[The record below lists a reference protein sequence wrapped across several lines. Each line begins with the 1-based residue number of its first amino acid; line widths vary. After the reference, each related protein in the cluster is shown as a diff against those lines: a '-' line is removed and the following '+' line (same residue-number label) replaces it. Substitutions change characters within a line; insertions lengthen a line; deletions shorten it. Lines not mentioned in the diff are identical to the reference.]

1 MHDWLIGASFGNGL
15 PQQAEANSQ
24 LPDVFEA
31 PVLPLR
37 DLVVY
42 PRSVIPLTIGRERSL
57 RALDVARSLG
67 LAVAIAQK
75 SPDAED
81 PRPSD
86 LYDVGVAV
94 AIGRMLNLPDGS
106 ASLIVQGRA
115 RVKVVEWLQATPF
128 LMARVEVLHE
138 PQTQSPATEALM
150 RAVLTLF
157 DKVVELNERIPEEAF
172 VYAMNIHEPGWLAD
186 FIAQTMP
193 LNVATRQSILEA
205 VDPLSR
211 LQKMSTILARELD
224 VLELEDR
231 IHERAQSE
239 VDKSQREYYLR
250 EQLRSIQ
257 TELGEIDAGA
267 SEISLLRERLKKKAL
282 PDAVRE
288 RAERE
293 INKLEQLHSMSPEVS
308 MVRDYVEWLLDLP
321 WTERTE
327 DILDVER
334 AARIL
339 DERHYGLTK
348 AKERILEHIAVRKL
362 KGSSSRSPILCFVGP
377 PGTGK
382 TSLARSIADS
392 LGRRFVRMSVG
403 GVHDEAE
410 IRGHRR
416 TYIGALPG
424 RILQTMCRAGTINP
438 LFVLDE
444 IDKLGSDFRGDPS
457 AALLEV
463 LDPEQNFE
471 FEDHY
476 LDMPYDLSQ
485 VMWVT
490 TANYLYDIPPALR
503 DRMEVIEFTGYVE
516 EEKLQIARR
525 FLVPKQIADNGLQA
539 EGSNGHPPVTFSD
552 EVLRHI
558 IREYTYEAGVRNL
571 DRAIATIC
579 RKIARRVA
587 EGKPHVRRLT
597 PGALHRFLGP
607 PQFDFGK
614 VDEQDQI
621 GVANGVA
628 WDEAGGDLMQVEVT
642 LMEGKGEL
650 TLTGQLGEV
659 MQESAKAALS
669 YARARANEL
678 GIPKKTF
685 EKHDIHIHVPEG
697 AISKEGPSA
706 GITMA
711 TALISALTKIPVRR
725 DVAMT
730 GEITLR
736 GRVLPIGGL
745 KEKLMAAHRAGIR
758 TFIFP
763 KKNAK
768 DLAEVPKR
776 IQRDTTLI
784 QVATMDEV
792 LRAALIRQP
801 QPLPPEQHD
810 NGASK
815 PRRTRKTTK
824 RTNAKQSSRP
834 SKPVRR
840 ARVPRPILPGA
851 MVARVRH
858 HRQ

>member
-1 MHDWLIGASFGNGL
+1 MQDWLIGASFGNGL
-15 PQQAEANSQ
+15 PQQADARSQ

-42 PRSVIPLTIGRERSL
+42 PRSVMPLTIGRERSL

-67 LAVAIAQK
+67 MAIAVAQK
-75 SPDAED
+75 SVEVED

-86 LYDVGVAV
+86 LYEIGTALT
-94 AIGRMLNLPDGS
+94 IGRVLNLPDGS

-115 RVKVVEWLQATPF
+115 RVRVVEWLQATPF
-128 LMARVEVLHE
+128 LMARVETLHE
-138 PQTQSPATEALM
+138 PQAQSPSAEALM
-150 RAVLTLF
+150 RAVLSLF
-157 DKVVELNERIPEEAF
+157 ENVVSLNERIPEESL

-193 LNVATRQSILEA
+193 LNVASRQGILEA
-205 VDPLSR
+205 VDPANR
-211 LQKMSTILARELD
+211 LQKLSTVLARELD

-267 SEISLLRERLKKKAL
+267 GEINTLRERLKKKSL

-293 INKLEQLHSMSPEVS
+293 IAKLEQLHSMSPEVS
-308 MVRDYVEWLLDLP
+308 MVRDYVEWLLELP
-321 WTERTE
+321 WTESTE
-327 DILDVER
+327 DILDVQR

-339 DERHYGLTK
+339 NERHYGLSK

-362 KGSSSRSPILCFVGP
+362 KGDLSRSPILCFVGP

-416 TYIGALPG
+416 TYVGALPG
-424 RILQTMCRAGTINP
+424 RILQTMRRAGTINP

-476 LDMPYDLSQ
+476 LDLPYDLSK

-503 DRMEVIEFTGYVE
+503 DRLEVIEFTGYVE
-516 EEKLQIARR
+516 EEKLEIARR
-525 FLVPKQIADNGLQA
+525 FLVPKQIADNGLAAA
-539 EGSNGHPPVTFSD
+539 ESDNAHKPIIFSD
-552 EVLRHI
+552 DVLRHI

-597 PGALHRFLGP
+597 PGMLHRFLGP

-614 VDEQDQI
+614 MDEQDQV

-628 WDEAGGDLMQVEVT
+628 WDEAGGDLMQIEVT

-650 TLTGQLGEV
+650 TLTGQLGDV

-669 YARARANEL
+669 YARARASEL
-678 GIPKKTF
+678 GIARKTF
-685 EKHDIHIHVPEG
+685 EKNDIHIHVPEG
-697 AISKEGPSA
+697 SISKEGPSA

-711 TALISALTKIPVRR
+711 TALISALTKIPTRR

-745 KEKLMAAHRAGIR
+745 KEKLLAAHRAGIR
-758 TFIFP
+758 TFIMP

-768 DLAEVPKR
+768 DLEEVPRK
-776 IQRDTTLI
+776 IQRDMMLI
-784 QVATMDEV
+784 QVTTMDEV
-792 LRAALIRQP
+792 LRAALVRQP
-801 QPLPPEQHD
+801 QPAPAQTHKP
-810 NGASK
+810 GKKPKMPAKASM
-815 PRRTRKTTK
+815 R
-824 RTNAKQSSRP
+824 
-834 SKPVRR
+834 
-840 ARVPRPILPGA
+840 
-851 MVARVRH
+851 
-858 HRQ
+858 

>member
-1 MHDWLIGASFGNGL
+1 MNSSFTSQIQDWLIGASFGNGL
-15 PQQAEANSQ
+15 PQQADAKPQ
-24 LPDVFEA
+24 LPDVFEV

-42 PRSVIPLTIGRERSL
+42 PRSVTPLTVGRERSL
-57 RALDVARSLG
+57 RALDMARSLG
-67 LAVAIAQK
+67 LAVALAQK
-75 SPDAED
+75 SVEVED

-86 LYDVGVAV
+86 LYEIGTVV
-94 AIGRMLNLPDGS
+94 AIGRVLNLPDGS

-115 RVKVVEWLQATPF
+115 RVRVVEWLQATPF
-128 LMARVEVLHE
+128 LLARVETLHE
-138 PQTQSPATEALM
+138 PQAQSPAAEALM
-150 RAVLTLF
+150 RAVLSLF
-157 DKVVELNERIPEEAF
+157 DNVVGLNERIPEEAF

-193 LNVATRQSILEA
+193 LNVPTRQSILEA
-205 VDPLSR
+205 VDPVSR
-211 LQKMSTILARELD
+211 LQKLSTVLARELD

-257 TELGEIDAGA
+257 TELGEMDAGMG
-267 SEISLLRERLKKKAL
+267 EINLLRERLKQKAL
-282 PDAVRE
+282 PDTVRE
-288 RAERE
+288 RAEHE
-293 INKLEQLHSMSPEVS
+293 IAKLEQLHSMSPEVGV
-308 MVRDYVEWLLDLP
+308 VRDYVEWLLELP
-321 WTERTE
+321 WTESTS
-327 DILDVER
+327 DILDVKR

-339 DERHYGLTK
+339 DERHYGLGK

-362 KGSSSRSPILCFVGP
+362 KGDLSRSPILCFVGP

-392 LGRRFVRMSVG
+392 LGRKFVRMSVG

-416 TYIGALPG
+416 TYVGALPG
-424 RILQTMCRAGTINP
+424 RILQTMRRAGTVNP

-476 LDMPYDLSQ
+476 LDLPYDLSK

-503 DRMEVIEFTGYVE
+503 DRLEVIEFPGYVE
-516 EEKLQIARR
+516 EEKLEIARR
-525 FLVPKQIADNGLQA
+525 FLVPKQIAENGLDGLQ
-539 EGSNGHPPVTFSD
+539 PPGAKPAITFSD
-552 EVLRHI
+552 DVLRRI

-579 RKIARRVA
+579 RKAARRVA
-587 EGKPHVRRLT
+587 EGKPHVHRLT
-597 PGALHRFLGP
+597 PGMLPRFLGP

-614 VDEQDQI
+614 MDEQDQI

-628 WDEAGGDLMQVEVT
+628 WDEAGGDLMQIEVT

-650 TLTGQLGEV
+650 ILTGQLGDV
-659 MQESAKAALS
+659 MQESAKAAVS
-669 YARARANEL
+669 YARSRANEL
-678 GIPKKTF
+678 GIARRTF
-685 EKHDIHIHVPEG
+685 EKSDIHIHVPEG

-711 TALISALTKIPVRR
+711 TALVSALTRIPVRR

-745 KEKLMAAHRAGIR
+745 KEKLLSAHRAGIR
-758 TFIFP
+758 TFIMP

-768 DLAEVPKR
+768 DLEEVPRKV
-776 IQRDTTLI
+776 QRDLTLI
-784 QVATMDEV
+784 QVTTMDEV
-792 LRAALIRQP
+792 LRVALVSQP
-801 QPLPPEQHD
+801 QPLAPLPRK
-810 NGASK
+810 ASK
-815 PRRTRKTTK
+815 KDKSP
-824 RTNAKQSSRP
+824 AKP
-834 SKPVRR
+834 SKT
-840 ARVPRPILPGA
+840 
-851 MVARVRH
+851 
-858 HRQ
+858 

>member
-1 MHDWLIGASFGNGL
+1 MHDWLLGASFGNGL
-15 PQQAEANSQ
+15 PQPAEAKAQ

-42 PRSVIPLTIGRERSL
+42 PRSVVPLTLGRERSL
-57 RALDVARSLG
+57 RALEVARSLG

-75 SPDAED
+75 SVDIED

-86 LYDVGVAV
+86 LYEIGTAV
-94 AIGRMLNLPDGS
+94 AIGRVLNLPDGS

-115 RVKVVEWLQATPF
+115 RVKVAEWLQATPF
-128 LMARVEVLHE
+128 LMARVELLHE
-138 PQTQSPATEALM
+138 PQAQSPAAEALM

-157 DKVVELNERIPEEAF
+157 DNVVGLNERIPEESF

-186 FIAQTMP
+186 FIAQTVP
-193 LNVATRQSILEA
+193 LNVAARQSILEA
-205 VDPLSR
+205 ADPMSR
-211 LQKMSTILARELD
+211 LQKLSTILARELD

-231 IHERAQSE
+231 IHERAQRE

-267 SEISLLRERLKKKAL
+267 SEINLLRERLKKKAL

-293 INKLEQLHSMSPEVS
+293 INKLEQLHSMSPEVG
-308 MVRDYVEWLLDLP
+308 MVRDYVEWLLALP

-327 DILDVER
+327 DILDVKR

-348 AKERILEHIAVRKL
+348 PKERILEHIAVRKL
-362 KGSSSRSPILCFVGP
+362 KGDLSRSPILCFVGP

-416 TYIGALPG
+416 TYVGALPG
-424 RILQTMCRAGTINP
+424 RILQTMRRAGTINP

-503 DRMEVIEFTGYVE
+503 DRFEVIEFTGYVE
-516 EEKLQIARR
+516 EEKLEIARR
-525 FLVPKQIADNGLQA
+525 FLVPKQIAENGLDTA
-539 EGSNGHPPVTFSD
+539 ARYNGHKPVKFSD
-552 EVLRHI
+552 EALRQI

-587 EGKPHVRRLT
+587 EGKPHAHRIT
-597 PGALHRFLGP
+597 PGMLHRFLGP

-628 WDEAGGDLMQVEVT
+628 WDEAGGDLMQIEVT
-642 LMEGKGEL
+642 LMEGEGEL

-669 YARARANEL
+669 YARARASEF

-706 GITMA
+706 GIAMA
-711 TALISALTKIPVRR
+711 TALISALTKIPTRR

-745 KEKLMAAHRAGIR
+745 KEKLLAAHRAGIR
-758 TFIFP
+758 TFILP

-768 DLAEVPKR
+768 DLEEVPR
-776 IQRDTTLI
+776 RVQRDMTLI
-784 QVATMDEV
+784 QAATMDEV
-792 LRAALIRQP
+792 LRAALVAQP
-801 QPLPPEQHD
+801 QPLAADQRQ
-810 NGASK
+810 NGASG
-815 PRRTRKTTK
+815 PRRSRKK
-824 RTNAKQSSRP
+824 ALAGRSVSW
-834 SKPVRR
+834 RR
-840 ARVPRPILPGA
+840 ATKGVMRR
-851 MVARVRH
+851 
-858 HRQ
+858 

>member
-1 MHDWLIGASFGNGL
+1 MQDWLIGASFGNGL
-15 PQQAEANSQ
+15 PQQADAKAQ

-42 PRSVIPLTIGRERSL
+42 PRSVMPLTIGRERSL

-75 SPDAED
+75 SVDVED

-86 LYDVGVAV
+86 LYEIGAAV

-138 PQTQSPATEALM
+138 PQVQSPAAEALM

-157 DKVVELNERIPEEAF
+157 DNVVGLNERIPEEAF

-193 LNVATRQSILEA
+193 LNVAARQSILEA
-205 VDPLSR
+205 VDPVSR

-257 TELGEIDAGA
+257 TELGEIDASVG
-267 SEISLLRERLKKKAL
+267 EINLLRERLKKKAL

-308 MVRDYVEWLLDLP
+308 MVRDYVEWLLELP

-327 DILDVER
+327 DILDVKR

-362 KGSSSRSPILCFVGP
+362 KGDLSRSPILCFVGP

-416 TYIGALPG
+416 TYVGALPG
-424 RILQTMCRAGTINP
+424 RILQTMRRAGTINP

-503 DRMEVIEFTGYVE
+503 DRLEVIEFTGYVE
-516 EEKLQIARR
+516 EEKLEIARR
-525 FLVPKQIADNGLQA
+525 FLVPKQIAENGLDAAQA
-539 EGSNGHPPVTFSD
+539 SNGHKPITFSD

-587 EGKPHVRRLT
+587 EGKPHVHRLT
-597 PGALHRFLGP
+597 PGMLHRFLGP

-628 WDEAGGDLMQVEVT
+628 WDEAGGDLMQIEVT

-669 YARARANEL
+669 YARARANEF
-678 GIPKKTF
+678 GIARKTF
-685 EKHDIHIHVPEG
+685 EKSDIHIHVPEG

-706 GITMA
+706 GIAMA

-745 KEKLMAAHRAGIR
+745 KEKLLAAHRAGIR
-758 TFIFP
+758 TFIMP

-768 DLAEVPKR
+768 DLEEVPKR
-776 IQRDTTLI
+776 VQRDMTLI
-784 QVATMDEV
+784 QAATMDEV
-792 LRAALIRQP
+792 LRAALARQP
-801 QPLPPEQHD
+801 QPLAPDQRN
-810 NGASK
+810 NGAQK
-815 PRRTRKTTK
+815 PSRSRKKTPSPAKPTR
-824 RTNAKQSSRP
+824 
-834 SKPVRR
+834 
-840 ARVPRPILPGA
+840 
-851 MVARVRH
+851 H
-858 HRQ
+858 

>member
-1 MHDWLIGASFGNGL
+1 MQDWLLGASFGNGL
-15 PQQAEANSQ
+15 PQRAEAGTP
-24 LPDVFEA
+24 LPDVFDA

-42 PRSVIPLTIGRERSL
+42 PRSVIPLTVGRDRSL
-57 RALDVARSLG
+57 RALDVARDLG
-67 LAVAIAQK
+67 IAVTLAQK
-75 SPDAED
+75 SAEVED

-86 LYDVGVAV
+86 LYEVGTQVH
-94 AIGRMLNLPDGS
+94 IGRLLNLPDGS
-106 ASLIVQGRA
+106 ASLIVQGRV
-115 RVKVVEWLQATPF
+115 RVKVVEWRQATPF

-138 PQTQSPATEALM
+138 PQPQSPAAEALM

-157 DKVVELNERIPEEAF
+157 ENVVGLNERIPEESY
-172 VYAMNIHEPGWLAD
+172 VYAMNIHDPGWLAD
-186 FIAQTMP
+186 FIAQTLP
-193 LNVATRQSILEA
+193 VNVAAKQTVLEA
-205 VDPLSR
+205 VDPINR
-211 LQKMSTILARELD
+211 LQKLSTILARELD

-257 TELGEIDAGA
+257 AELGEIDAGA
-267 SEISLLRERLKKKAL
+267 SEINLLRERLKHKGL
-282 PDAVRE
+282 PDAARE
-288 RAERE
+288 KAERE
-293 INKLEQLHSMSPEVS
+293 IAKLEQMPSMSPEVS
-308 MVRDYVEWLLDLP
+308 IVRDYVEWLLELP
-321 WTERTE
+321 WTESTT
-327 DILDVER
+327 DILDVKR
-334 AARIL
+334 AERIL
-339 DERHYGLTK
+339 DERHYGLRK

-362 KGSSSRSPILCFVGP
+362 KGDQLRSPILCFVGP

-392 LGRRFVRMSVG
+392 LGRRFVRVSVG

-416 TYIGALPG
+416 TYVGALPG
-424 RILQTMCRAGTINP
+424 RILQTMRRAGTINP

-444 IDKLGSDFRGDPS
+444 IDKLGSDFRGDPG

-476 LDMPYDLSQ
+476 LDLPYDLSK

-503 DRMEVIEFTGYVE
+503 DRLEVIEFTGYLE
-516 EEKLQIARR
+516 EEKLEIARR
-525 FLVPKQIADNGLQA
+525 YLVPKQITENGLDVA
-539 EGSNGHPPVTFSD
+539 ASRDVAAPCESHAPIVFGD

-579 RKIARRVA
+579 RKIARRMA
-587 EGKPHVRRLT
+587 EGKPHPHRLT
-597 PGALHRFLGP
+597 TAMLPRFLGP
-607 PQFDFGK
+607 SQFDFGK
-614 VDEQDQI
+614 MDEQDQI

-628 WDEAGGDLMQVEVT
+628 WDEAGGDLMQIEVT
-642 LMEGKGEL
+642 LMDGKGEL
-650 TLTGQLGEV
+650 ILTGQLGDV

-669 YARARANEL
+669 YARSRADAL
-678 GIPKKTF
+678 GITRRTF
-685 EKHDIHIHVPEG
+685 EKHDIHVHVPEG
-697 AISKEGPSA
+697 AIAKEGPSA

-711 TALISALTKIPVRR
+711 TALISALTRIPVRR

-745 KEKLMAAHRAGIR
+745 KEKLLSAHRAGIR
-758 TFIFP
+758 TFILP

-768 DLAEVPKR
+768 DLEEVPKK
-776 IQRDTTLI
+776 IQRDMTLI
-784 QVATMDEV
+784 QVTTMDEV
-792 LRAALIRQP
+792 LRAALTHP
-801 QPLPPEQHD
+801 PKPLPP
-810 NGASK
+810 K
-815 PRRTRKTTK
+815 PRKSRK
-824 RTNAKQSSRP
+824 SRKSEP
-834 SKPVRR
+834 S
-840 ARVPRPILPGA
+840 A
-851 MVARVRH
+851 
-858 HRQ
+858 

>member
-1 MHDWLIGASFGNGL
+1 MQDWLIGASFGNGL
-15 PQQAEANSQ
+15 SQQADAKAQ

-42 PRSVIPLTIGRERSL
+42 PRSVMPLTIGRERSL

-67 LAVAIAQK
+67 LAVAVAQK
-75 SPDAED
+75 SVDVED

-86 LYDVGVAV
+86 LYEIGTVV

-138 PQTQSPATEALM
+138 PQVQSPAAEALM

-157 DKVVELNERIPEEAF
+157 DNVVGLNERIPEESF

-193 LNVATRQSILEA
+193 LNVAARQSILEA
-205 VDPLSR
+205 VDPVSR

-257 TELGEIDAGA
+257 TELGEIDAGV
-267 SEISLLRERLKKKAL
+267 SEINLLRERLKKKAL

-308 MVRDYVEWLLDLP
+308 MVRDYIEWLLELP

-327 DILDVER
+327 DILDVKR

-339 DERHYGLTK
+339 DERHYGLIK

-362 KGSSSRSPILCFVGP
+362 KGDLSRSPILCFVGP

-392 LGRRFVRMSVG
+392 LGRKFVRMSVG

-416 TYIGALPG
+416 TYVGALPG
-424 RILQTMCRAGTINP
+424 RILQTMRRAGTINP

-503 DRMEVIEFTGYVE
+503 DRLEVIEFTGYVE
-516 EEKLQIARR
+516 EEKLEIARR
-525 FLVPKQIADNGLQA
+525 FLVPKQIAENGLDAA
-539 EGSNGHPPVTFSD
+539 EERNGHKPVVFSD

-587 EGKPHVRRLT
+587 EGKPHVHRIT
-597 PGALHRFLGP
+597 PAMLHRFLGP

-628 WDEAGGDLMQVEVT
+628 WDEAGGDLMQIEVT

-669 YARARANEL
+669 YARARANEF
-678 GIPKKTF
+678 GIAKKTF

-706 GITMA
+706 GIAMA

-745 KEKLMAAHRAGIR
+745 KEKLLAAHRAGIR
-758 TFIFP
+758 TFILP

-768 DLAEVPKR
+768 DLEEVPKR
-776 IQRDTTLI
+776 IQRDMTLI
-784 QVATMDEV
+784 QATTMDEV
-792 LRAALIRQP
+792 LRTALVRQP
-801 QPLPPEQHD
+801 QPLVSDQRY

-815 PRRTRKTTK
+815 PRRSHKKTASTAKPAK
-824 RTNAKQSSRP
+824 R
-834 SKPVRR
+834 
-840 ARVPRPILPGA
+840 
-851 MVARVRH
+851 
-858 HRQ
+858 

>member
-1 MHDWLIGASFGNGL
+1 MQDWLIGASFGNGL
-15 PQQAEANSQ
+15 SQQVDAKAQ

-42 PRSVIPLTIGRERSL
+42 PRSVMPLTIGRERSL

-75 SPDAED
+75 SVDVED

-86 LYDVGVAV
+86 LYEIGTVV

-138 PQTQSPATEALM
+138 PQVQSPAAEALM

-157 DKVVELNERIPEEAF
+157 DNVVGLNERIPEESF

-193 LNVATRQSILEA
+193 LNVAARQSILEA
-205 VDPLSR
+205 VDPVSR

-257 TELGEIDAGA
+257 TELGEIDAGV
-267 SEISLLRERLKKKAL
+267 SEINLLRERLKKKAL

-308 MVRDYVEWLLDLP
+308 MVRDYVEWLLELP

-327 DILDVER
+327 DILDVKR

-362 KGSSSRSPILCFVGP
+362 KGDLSRSPILCFVGP

-392 LGRRFVRMSVG
+392 LGRKFVRMSVG

-416 TYIGALPG
+416 TYVGALPG
-424 RILQTMCRAGTINP
+424 RILQTMRRAGTVNP

-503 DRMEVIEFTGYVE
+503 DRLEVIEFTGYVE
-516 EEKLQIARR
+516 EEKLEIARR
-525 FLVPKQIADNGLQA
+525 FLVPKQIAENGLDAA
-539 EGSNGHPPVTFSD
+539 EERNDHKPVVFSD

-587 EGKPHVRRLT
+587 EGKPHVHRLT
-597 PGALHRFLGP
+597 PGMLHRFLGP

-628 WDEAGGDLMQVEVT
+628 WDEAGGDLMQIEVT

-669 YARARANEL
+669 YARARANEF
-678 GIPKKTF
+678 GIAKKTF

-706 GITMA
+706 GIAMA

-745 KEKLMAAHRAGIR
+745 KEKLLAAHRAGIR
-758 TFIFP
+758 TFILP

-768 DLAEVPKR
+768 DLEEVPKR
-776 IQRDTTLI
+776 IQRDMTLI
-784 QVATMDEV
+784 QAATMDEV
-792 LRAALIRQP
+792 LRTALVRQP
-801 QPLPPEQHD
+801 QPIAPDQQNHS
-810 NGASK
+810 ASK
-815 PRRTRKTTK
+815 PRRSRKKTASTTK
-824 RTNAKQSSRP
+824 PAKR
-834 SKPVRR
+834 
-840 ARVPRPILPGA
+840 
-851 MVARVRH
+851 
-858 HRQ
+858 